1 MKKLADKTA
10 LVTGSDSGIGQAI
23 AIQFAQEGADIIIV
37 YHTDKE
43 SADRTRLKVEA
54 SGQRALMVQADVSNP
69 NEVESLFDRVQAEF
83 GVLNI
88 LVNNAG
94 VNGAHKPVVD
104 MSIEAFEKTIRT
116 NLFAPFYFCR
126 LFARHRKAQ
135 GGQGKIINVT
145 SIHEEVVAPNTAD
158 YCASK
163 GGLRNLSWTL
173 ALELAEDGINVNNLA
188 PGMVLTPINQ
198 QAIDDPKLRHKM
210 EQTIPMKRAAQP
222 EEVAKLALFLA
233 SADSDYVTGS
243 TYVMD
248 GGFMRAEAQGA

>member
-1 MKKLADKTA
+1 M
-10 LVTGSDSGIGQAI
+10 SDAN
-23 AIQFAQEGADIIIV
+23 
-37 YHTDKE
+37 
-43 SADRTRLKVEA
+43 RVEA
-54 SGQRALMVQADVSNP
+54 
-69 NEVESLFDRVQAEF
+69 LFKQVQAEF
-83 GVLNI
+83 ETLDI

-94 VNGAHKPVVD
+94 TNGAHKSVVE
-104 MSIEAFEKTIRT
+104 MSVEEFERTIRT
-116 NLFAPFYFCR
+116 NLLAPFYLCR
-126 LFARHRKAQ
+126 LFARHRQEQ

-145 SIHEEVVAPNTAD
+145 SIHEEVVTPNTAD

-198 QAIDDPKLRHKM
+198 KAIDDPKLRQKM
-210 EQTIPMKRAAQP
+210 EQSIPMKRAAQP

>member
-1 MKKLADKTA
+1 MNKLADKTA

-23 AIQFAQEGADIIIV
+23 AIQFAQEGANAIVV
-37 YHTDKE
+37 YHSDKE
-43 SADRTRLKVEA
+43 GAEQTRAKVEA
-54 SGQRALMVQADVSNP
+54 YGQRAFVVQADVSDP
-69 NEVESLFDRVQAEF
+69 TQVEALFDRLQTEF
-83 GVLNI
+83 GALDI

-94 VNGAHKPVVD
+94 VNGAHQPVVE

-116 NLFAPFYFCR
+116 NLFGPFYMCR
-126 LFARHRKAQ
+126 LFARHRKQQ
-135 GGQGKIINVT
+135 GGRGKIINVT
-145 SIHEEVVAPNTAD
+145 SIHEEVVTPNTAD

-163 GGLRNLSWTL
+163 GGLRSLSWTL

-198 QAIDDPKLRHKM
+198 KAIDDPKLRHKM
-210 EQTIPMKRAAQP
+210 EQSIPMKRAAKP

-243 TYVMD
+243 SYVMD

>member
-1 MKKLADKTA
+1 MKKLAHKTA
-10 LVTGSDSGIGQAI
+10 LITGSDSGIGQAI
-23 AIQFAQEGADIIIV
+23 ASQFAQEGADIIIV
-37 YHTDKE
+37 YH
-43 SADRTRLKVEA
+43 ADQEGAQQTHLKVEA
-54 SGQRALMVQADVSNP
+54 AGQRALMVQADVSDP
-69 NEVESLFDRVQAEF
+69 TQVETLFDRVQAEF
-83 GVLNI
+83 GALDI

-94 VNGAHKPVVD
+94 VNGAHQPVVD

-116 NLFAPFYFCR
+116 NLFAPFYLCR
-126 LFARHRKAQ
+126 LFARHRKEQ
-135 GGQGKIINVT
+135 GGKGKIINVT
-145 SIHEEVVAPNTAD
+145 SIHEEVVTPNTAD

-163 GGLRNLSWTL
+163 GGLRSLSWTL

-198 QAIDDPKLRHKM
+198 KAIDDPNLRHKM

-243 TYVMD
+243 SYVMD

>member
-10 LVTGSDSGIGQAI
+10 LITGSDSGIGQAI

-43 SADRTRLKVEA
+43 GAQQTQAKVEA
-54 SGQRALMVQADVSNP
+54 AGQRALMVQADVSDP
-69 NEVESLFDRVQAEF
+69 TQVEALFDRVQSEF
-83 GVLNI
+83 GALDI

-94 VNGAHKPVVD
+94 VNGAHQPVVD

-126 LFARHRKAQ
+126 LFARHRQAQ
-135 GGQGKIINVT
+135 GGRGKIINVT
-145 SIHEEVVAPNTAD
+145 SIHEEVVTPNTAD

-163 GGLRNLSWTL
+163 GGLRSLSWTL
-173 ALELAEDGINVNNLA
+173 ALELAQDGINVNNLA

-198 QAIDDPKLRHKM
+198 KAIDDPQLRHKM

>member
-1 MKKLADKTA
+1 MKKLAHKTA

-23 AIQFAQEGADIIIV
+23 AIRFAQEGADIIIV
-37 YHTDKE
+37 YHTDQEGAEK
-43 SADRTRLKVEA
+43 TRLQVEA
-54 SGQRALMVQADVSNP
+54 SGQRAFVVQADVSDANQ
-69 NEVESLFDRVQAEF
+69 VETLFEQVQAEF
-83 GVLNI
+83 ETLDI

-94 VNGAHKPVVD
+94 TNGAHKSVVEMPV
-104 MSIEAFEKTIRT
+104 EEFERTIRT
-116 NLFAPFYFCR
+116 NLLGPFYLCR
-126 LFARHRKAQ
+126 LFARHRLEQ

-145 SIHEEVVAPNTAD
+145 SIHEEVVTPNTAD

-163 GGLRNLSWTL
+163 GGLRSLSWTL
-173 ALELAEDGINVNNLA
+173 ALELAEDRINVNNLA

-198 QAIDDPKLRHKM
+198 EAIDNSKLRQQM
-210 EQTIPMKRAAQP
+210 EQSIPMKRAAKP